1 MGCGIGRFG
10 KYEAKNPTMDLY
22 HPQTICNP
30 GLKDVKW
37 NDNFDCPDKTIGLLP
52 NMQGLK
58 SFPKIVLLVSN
69 SETA

>member
-22 HPQTICNP
+22 HPQTIRNLGP
-30 GLKDVKW
+30 RDVKW
-37 NDNFDCPDKTIGLLP
+37 NDTFDSSDKTIGLLP
-52 NMQGLK
+52 NMQGFR

-69 SETA
+69 PETI

>member
-30 GLKDVKW
+30 GLEDVKW
-37 NDNFDCPDKTIGLLP
+37 NDTFDSLGETIGLLP
-52 NMQGLK
+52 NMQGFK
-58 SFPKIVLLVSN
+58 SFPKVDLLVSN
-69 SETA
+69 SETT